1 MPFPMMTLRVLSTI
15 FIVGL
20 IPSVAWG
27 SGVHSLEP
35 FKVDLS
41 DKVSHMKDL
50 IEKTNLPEN
59 EVNTGVGTS
68 LGITLNALKSLKDQ
82 WLTSFD
88 WETEEV
94 SINKLSQYTTTIED
108 LDIHFVHEPSN
119 DPEAIPLI
127 LLHGWPSSFLEFSA
141 IVEPLR
147 SNSNGTSTSRPF
159 HVVVPSLPGFAF
171 SSAAPVNWTVTD
183 TARVFNT
190 LMVDILGYKTYA
202 VHGTDWG
209 SLVAGELYGN
219 FNQTVRALHLSFI
232 PKTPYNR
239 EELAERNITLK
250 PEEELPLDVFLEWQK
265 TGTGYF
271 QLLSTKPNT
280 ISLALQDNPVGQL
293 AWIGQI
299 YIDGSDPRRG
309 TGPSLLTDNE
319 ILRTV
324 SLSYLSGSF
333 ASAGYIYQQNNGAFN
348 QEYTR
353 AKTDAPLL
361 FSGFP
366 YNNGAWPDASIAMIG
381 NHVNTTYHDF
391 GGHFAALDNPPAL
404 IEDIRKIAAYWE
416 S

>member
-1 MPFPMMTLRVLSTI
+1 MNQRVLSTI
-15 FIVGL
+15 YLLGL
-20 IPSVAWG
+20 VTTVVWG
-27 SGVHSLEP
+27 SGVHTLKP

-41 DKVSHMKDL
+41 DKVSHMRDL

-68 LGITLNALKSLKDQ
+68 LGITLDALRSLKDQ

-88 WETEEV
+88 WEIFI
-94 SINKLSQYTTTIED
+94 SSMNHPTT
-108 LDIHFVHEPSN
+108 
-119 DPEAIPLI
+119 EAIPLI

-190 LMVDILGYKTYA
+190 LMVDVLGYKMYA

-209 SLVAGELYGN
+209 SLVAGELYAN

-232 PKTPYNR
+232 PKIPYNR

-250 PEEELPLDVFLEWQK
+250 PEEELPLDIFLEWQK

-271 QLLSTKPNT
+271 QLLFTKPNT

-299 YIDGSDPRRG
+299 YIDDKPPLLTCDITGSDPRRG
-309 TGPSLLTDNE
+309 TGPSLVTDNE

-333 ASAGYIYQQNNGAFN
+333 TSAGYIYEQNNGAFN

-353 AKTDAPLL
+353 AETDAPLL

-366 YNNGAWPDASIAMIG
+366 YNNGAWPDALIAMIG

-404 IEDIRKIAAYWE
+404 IGDIGKIAAYWE